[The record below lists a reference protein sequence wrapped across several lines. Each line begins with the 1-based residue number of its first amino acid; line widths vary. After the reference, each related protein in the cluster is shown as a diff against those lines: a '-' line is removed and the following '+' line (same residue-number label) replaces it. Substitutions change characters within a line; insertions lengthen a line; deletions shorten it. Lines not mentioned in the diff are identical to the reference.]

1 MKKIWKTWKPRKKES
16 RGNQELYFINTPKNE
31 STWCLYMCSRRLRRL
46 LRFTEP
52 HSRPEHLLIVYHNNM
67 FNL

>member
-31 STWCLYMCSRRLRRL
+31 VQSACICAHGSCA
-46 LRFTEP
+46 
-52 HSRPEHLLIVYHNNM
+52 VYCASPDRTAAPNTY
-67 FNL
+67 L